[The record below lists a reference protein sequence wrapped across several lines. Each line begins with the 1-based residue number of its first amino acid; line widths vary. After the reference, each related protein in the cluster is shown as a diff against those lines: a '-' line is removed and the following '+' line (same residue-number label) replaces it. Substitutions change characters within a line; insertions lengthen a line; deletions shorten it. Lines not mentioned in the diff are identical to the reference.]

1 MKKILAVLL
10 TLIMLTGCST
20 DANAKI
26 SNSGE
31 LVNVNGKSISDN
43 DVFGLIKNAYGTQ
56 KVLQQSQSQ
65 LVETISD
72 EEVDGEGR
80 KMLEEYK
87 KTFGDEFEKLYQQ
100 IGYETEEAY
109 YKDNILAQLKMVK
122 LLKNE
127 MEADF
132 DTLVA
137 ENSPRKMSILQ
148 VDNADDAAKARERIA
163 AGESM
168 QTVALDYPKAG
179 STFSGV
185 EQIYLVKGTEFP
197 AVVSQFIKENDVPVL
212 SDVLAVD
219 GENESIKT
227 NYIVQL
233 VETDAKNM
241 KEEVLDTFAKN
252 QTMNNKYLAKLFQK
266 NNFKVYDRQIFDQVT
281 EKYPDYL
288 K

>member
-10 TLIMLTGCST
+10 TLLILTGCT
-20 DANAKI
+20 DATAKI
-26 SNSGE
+26 SNSEE
-31 LVNVNGKSISDN
+31 LVNVNGKSITDN
-43 DVFGLIKNAYGTQ
+43 EVFGLIKNAYGTQ

-87 KTFGDEFEKLYQQ
+87 KTFGDEFEKLYKQ

-168 QTVALDYPKAG
+168 QTVAL
-179 STFSGV
+179 
-185 EQIYLVKGTEFP
+185 
-197 AVVSQFIKENDVPVL
+197 
-212 SDVLAVD
+212 
-219 GENESIKT
+219 
-227 NYIVQL
+227 
-233 VETDAKNM
+233 
-241 KEEVLDTFAKN
+241 
-252 QTMNNKYLAKLFQK
+252 
-266 NNFKVYDRQIFDQVT
+266 
-281 EKYPDYL
+281 
-288 K
+288 